1 MSKQTCTG
9 LEYDDIELNLNKI
22 KILVDEARDKLAEL
36 DKWHKPY
43 EMEAFFAQYGAVE
56 ENLDYLTYMI
66 MDYIDEIREINNKLL
81 EKERNDNHC

>member
-9 LEYDDIELNLNKI
+9 LEYDDIDINLNKI
-22 KILVDEARDKLAEL
+22 KILNRQVRYILENLDELHGAKDLQKFH
-36 DKWHKPY
+36 W
-43 EMEAFFAQYGAVE
+43 QYGAVNE
-56 ENLDYLTYMI
+56 DLDYLTYMI